1 MTLRMIL
8 DFELFADDHRRCI
21 VHDRAHREMA
31 AHERARRQQ
40 RYRPKGYWLRG
51 ELWRASR

>member
-1 MTLRMIL
+1 MIL